1 MPTHVLR
8 FLAEGSLTSAC
19 LCRRCLTA
27 LARHARNSDDPA
39 QILALIREEISAP
52 TDPTDFYHDELGRVV
67 FTAAYHLKRGYCCSN
82 GCRHCP
88 SPAALKLKEHP
99 GPAIKPDDGP

>member
-8 FLAEGSLTSAC
+8 FLAEGSLASAC

-27 LARHARNSDDPA
+27 LARHARSSDDPV
-39 QILALIREEISAP
+39 QILALVREEVTTPANS
-52 TDPTDFYHDELGRVV
+52 TDFYHDEQGCVV
-67 FTAAYHLKRGYCCSN
+67 FTAAYHLKRGHCCEN

-88 SPAALKLKEHP
+88 YPVAPELKQHP
-99 GPAIKPDDGP
+99 VPAIKLADAR